1 MRMNLIYAYIYSMK
15 ARLNLTIDN
24 KLLEEVKVYATKRQQ
39 SVSELVEGYFKTITK
54 PSKRKNILDLVD
66 KLEKPNLPK
75 DANLKDLYYSEN
87 AKKYGF

>member
-1 MRMNLIYAYIYSMK
+1 MK
-15 ARLNLTIDN
+15 ARLNLTIEN

-54 PSKRKNILDLVD
+54 PSKRKNILDLID

-75 DANLKDLYYSEN
+75 DTNLKDLYYSEN

>member
-15 ARLNLTIDN
+15 ARLNLTIEN

-39 SVSELVEGYFKTITK
+39 SVSELVEGYFKKITK
-54 PSKRKNILDLVD
+54 PSKRKNILDLID
-66 KLEKPNLPK
+66 KLEKPNLTQ
-75 DANLKDLYYSEN
+75 DANLKDLYYTEN

>member
-1 MRMNLIYAYIYSMK
+1 MNLIYAYIYSMK
-15 ARLNLTIDN
+15 ARLNLTIEN

-54 PSKRKNILDLVD
+54 PSKRKNILDLID
-66 KLEKPNLPK
+66 KLEKPNLPQ
-75 DANLKDLYYSEN
+75 DANLKDLYYTEN

>member
-15 ARLNLTIDN
+15 ARLNLTIEN

-54 PSKRKNILDLVD
+54 PSKRKNILDLID
-66 KLEKPNLPK
+66 KLEKPNLPQ